1 MNKNDSQ
8 SRMEAGPLHW
18 SLLCCVRS
26 AHDSRPE
33 AADSLALALNRNT
46 GRGGHQGH
54 LLRLDVQL
62 GHLQPNVDTRN

>member
-8 SRMEAGPLHW
+8 SRMEAGTLHW

-26 AHDSRPE
+26 AHESPLA

-54 LLRLDVQL
+54 LLDVQL
-62 GHLQPNVDTRN
+62 GHLQPNVGARN